1 MPFPSAFLLLIRPHL
16 RSRFHFHFYPN
27 PLDLHRLF
35 YPFFYQSMGHEK
47 VSILDGGLPRW
58 IHEGFEMDSEDLSS
72 SPASEK
78 GEVLMNGDIQV
89 SRTHIQG
96 LFTVSARVEIQY
108 NSMGRLRRFH
118 LVTSDLRFA
127 DYRRVGK
134 RLPSPIFPIIP
145 DYQ

>member
-1 MPFPSAFLLLIRPHL
+1 MQDFSVFLILIRTHL
-16 RSRFHFHFYPN
+16 RSHLHFRPDS
-27 PLDLHRLF
+27 LDLRRLF

-58 IHEGFEMDSEDLSS
+58 IHEGFEVDGEDLSS
-72 SPASEK
+72 TPASES
-78 GEVLMNGDIQV
+78 GEVLVNGEIQV
-89 SRTHIQG
+89 SRMHIQG

-108 NSMGRLRRFH
+108 NSMGRLRRFN

-145 DYQ
+145 GYQ